1 MKPLLIVLLLSL
13 LIGCCPTKETIVNER
28 IDTLYVPVYA
38 DTDSVPIIRIDSIW
52 TGETVK
58 YIIKLDTLIKKVY
71 VYRKADTVTVYHTI
85 KDTVSVYKEI
95 GDSFTEN
102 LKDYAIGAVLIILF
116 GGLLIIVTKVKL
128 I

>member
-38 DTDSVPIIRIDSIW
+38 DYDSVPVIRIDSIW

-58 YIIKLDTLIKKVY
+58 YIVKLDTLIKKVY
-71 VYRKADTVTVYHTI
+71 IYRKADTVTVYRTYT
-85 KDTVSVYKEI
+85 DTVQVVKEVKSDDYSLMDYLKAFGVLMII
-95 GDSFTEN
+95 GF
-102 LKDYAIGAVLIILF
+102 IITLF
-116 GGLLIIVTKVKL
+116 RK
-128 I
+128 

>member
-1 MKPLLIVLLLSL
+1 MKYILIVLLLSL

-38 DTDSVPIIRIDSIW
+38 DTDTVPIIRIDSIW

-58 YIIKLDTLIKKVY
+58 YIVKLDTLIKKVY